1 MKASCLLALIF
12 GVAAAPL
19 AAAPL
24 ITTATFQQGAAGYAD
39 SFDRKISPTGAADVN
54 GADVDTDVLT
64 NNYLLDGG
72 GSALN
77 DNSARQGLLR
87 FSNIAGGSGV
97 PAGAKVIGATLDA
110 VTSGGTDAQ
119 TGGTYNVYR
128 LATGFDAS
136 STWAAPFGGDGL
148 TGDVGEILGSFD
160 DMDVVN
166 SPTSA
171 RVDRAVQAW
180 VDGSPNLGFGIRSD
194 QNTNGWSM
202 NTTGAAT
209 VANRPKLTVNYTLD
223 PTVEITSYQ
232 EDVNSYA
239 GTTDLRFDSGTGSAI
254 DGSTQQQQFLD
265 GFDAA
270 TPSPDQSYLLRFDGI
285 NLNYQQIY
293 RAELVIKSG
302 FASTNADSPGPF
314 NVHQMLEDW
323 DTSTTYASLDSN
335 SDPAVNGP
343 VELQAGGTIAAAGA
357 SVTGIND
364 TEVMYIDVTTIV
376 ENWRAGQANYGF
388 YIGTPSPADGG
399 TANGWQIFLTGA
411 ADSSFRPELRIIG
424 IVPEPGAA
432 TLLLAGGG
440 LAAAVHRRLRRR
452 D

>member
-1 MKASCLLALIF
+1 LGGAI
-12 GVAAAPL
+12 APL
-19 AAAPL
+19 STAQV
-24 ITTATFQQGAAGYAD
+24 ITTATFQQGASGYAD
-39 SFDRKISPTGAADVN
+39 SFERKISPTGAADVN
-54 GADVDTDVLT
+54 GADIDTDVVT
-64 NNYLLDGG
+64 NSYFIDGG

-77 DNSARQGLLR
+77 DSGARHGLLR
-87 FSNIAGGSGV
+87 FSNITGGGGV
-97 PAGAKVIGATLDA
+97 PAGAKVISATVDA
-110 VTSGGTDAQ
+110 VTSGATDAQ

-128 LATGFDAS
+128 LATAFDAS

-148 TGDVGEILGSFD
+148 AGDVGEILGSFD
-160 DMDVVN
+160 DMDAVN
-166 SPTSA
+166 TPTSA

-194 QNTNGWSM
+194 QNTNGWSP
-202 NTTGAAT
+202 NTIGAAT

-223 PTVEITSYQ
+223 PTVQIASYQ
-232 EDVNSYA
+232 EGVNSYT
-239 GTTDLRFDSGTGSAI
+239 GTTDLRFDSAGGSAT
-254 DGSTQQQQFLD
+254 DGSTMEQIFLD
-265 GFDAA
+265 GFDTAA
-270 TPSPDQSYLLRFDGI
+270 ASPDQSYLLRFDGI

-323 DTSTTYASLDSN
+323 NLSTTYASLDNN

-343 VELQAGGTIAAAGA
+343 VELQAAGTIAAAGA
-357 SVTGIND
+357 SATGIND
-364 TEVMYIDVTTIV
+364 TEVMYIDVTSIV
-376 ENWRAGQANYGF
+376 ENWRAGQPNYGF

-424 IVPEPGAA
+424 VVPEPAAA
-432 TLLLAGGG
+432 TLMAAGLLF
-440 LAAAVHRRLRRR
+440 AAAVGRRSR
-452 D
+452 